1 MVDKTIQS
9 KVNRILA
16 ATFVVVIATMAG
28 GLFGYSY
35 LKTTWAVDSV
45 TDELTRSLPS
55 QVESLIPSFLLP
67 EQTDGVSLVFDKIKK
82 SESLLSV
89 RLVDKE
95 AFKSFAR
102 SCSKMEAYVFCAKSG
117 QVTVAAPI
125 QEAGKLF
132 GYLVKTKAI
141 SASSSKSDLLNAIL
155 VTGAVLF
162 IAFAILFSFLARFIS
177 RDVPA
182 HLASLLK
189 WVEDDLEG
197 RQSAAPN
204 LHFKELNQLGR
215 GISEI
220 IERHNRSRDQALVG
234 QLTSGIMHDIK
245 TPLSS
250 LVTATCLV
258 QEQAKDSPKRLSR
271 LENLFAAC
279 ESRLPVIGE
288 IIESTLDGSRDIHIE
303 KTAIS
308 VRETILRSIELTHD
322 LARGRNAKVILTN
335 FDGDAK
341 ASHDSVQLTRVFS
354 NIIKNGLEAVGSKS
368 NAEIRISLE
377 SENGETK
384 VLFED
389 NGPGLPGDPDK
400 VFRIFRSTKSHGSG
414 LGLLISRR
422 IVESH
427 GGRITAGSSKVLG
440 GARFEVTIPNREQMS
455 GALL

>member
-1 MVDKTIQS
+1 MIDKTIQS

-16 ATFVVVIATMAG
+16 ATFVVVVAAMAG

-35 LKTTWAVDSV
+35 LKTTWAVDAV
-45 TDELTRSLPS
+45 TDDLSRSLPS
-55 QVESLIPSFLLP
+55 QIESLIPSFLIP

-82 SESLLSV
+82 SESLSSV
-89 RLVDKE
+89 TLVDKD
-95 AFKSFAR
+95 AFKSLVQDCSNAGTYFY
-102 SCSKMEAYVFCAKSG
+102 CSKNG
-117 QVTVAAPI
+117 QVNVAAPI
-125 QEAGKLF
+125 QEAEKLF
-132 GYLVKTKAI
+132 GYLVKTKAT
-141 SASSSKSDLLNAIL
+141 SASNSKNDLLDAIL
-155 VTGAVLF
+155 LADAALF
-162 IAFAILFSFLARFIS
+162 IAFAILFSVLARFIS

-182 HLASLLK
+182 HLGALLK

-197 RQSAAPN
+197 RYSAAPN

-215 GISEI
+215 GISEV
-220 IERHNRSRDQALVG
+220 IERHNRSRDQAFVG

-250 LVTATCLV
+250 LVTAMCLV
-258 QEQAKDSPKRLSR
+258 QEQAKDSAKRLSR

-288 IIESTLDGSRDIHIE
+288 IIESTLDGSLDIHIE
-303 KTAIS
+303 KSAIS
-308 VRETILRSIELTHD
+308 VRDTVLRSIELTHD
-322 LARGRNAKVILTN
+322 LAHGRNAKVVLSDTSA
-335 FDGDAK
+335 DAHE
-341 ASHDSVQLTRVFS
+341 SHDSVQLTRVFS
-354 NIIKNGLEAVGSKS
+354 NIIKNGLEAISS
-368 NAEIRISLE
+368 RANAEIRISLE

-384 VLFED
+384 VFFDD

-427 GGRITAGSSKVLG
+427 GGRIIAGSSRELG
-440 GARFEVTIPNREQMS
+440 GARFEVTIPNREPIG
-455 GALL
+455 GAVL